1 MALSATMIK
10 NKTTLIHD
18 FTSGPL
24 FGPLVTFA
32 LPFMFSNALQVLYST
47 VDMVIVGHYMG
58 EVGLTAVSNA
68 SKLFVFFT
76 MLSVGLAMSGQI
88 YIAQLIGQ
96 GRRKDLNKSIGT
108 LFTFL
113 LSAGAVMT
121 VIGLAFARQLIDFLK
136 VPQAAYS
143 GALSYLLICSAGLVF
158 SYGYNMVSSVL
169 RGMGDSKRPFLF
181 IAIASVTNLILDI
194 LFIAVFRWGTFG
206 AGLATILGQ
215 ALSFVFSWVYL
226 YRRRDEFGF
235 DFKLSSFKLDVAIF
249 KAQIKLG
256 IPFAIRFAIIN
267 ITMLYVIRFVNAW
280 GHENGLADFASA
292 VFNVGVQMDDIVT
305 KVTQGIMQAATGIVG
320 QNYGAGKFDRIRKT
334 VVYSWIF
341 SLGFYVVFTLFLL
354 LRTEGMFRMFNVTD
368 PAALGLAHVFV
379 VNIVWQFPGL
389 IIMRGT
395 NGFINGIGNAK
406 LGLAFGILDGVI
418 LRVGCSWLL
427 GSYLGYGFAGYVL
440 GYAIACYGM
449 GIPSIFYLF
458 CCPWEKRRLVT
469 A

>member
-1 MALSATMIK
+1 MIR
-10 NKTTLIHD
+10 D

-24 FGPLVTFA
+24 FGPLVTFS
-32 LPFMFSNALQVLYST
+32 LPFMLSNALQVLYST
-47 VDMVIVGHYMG
+47 VDMIIVGHYMG

-76 MLSVGLAMSGQI
+76 MLSIGLAMSGQI

-96 GRRKDLNKSIGT
+96 GRRGDLNKSIGT

-113 LSAGAVMT
+113 LSIGAVMT
-121 VIGLAFARQLIDFLK
+121 VIGLSFAKPLLNFLK
-136 VPQAAYS
+136 VPDAAYG

-169 RGMGDSKRPFLF
+169 RGMGDSQRPFLF
-181 IAIASVTNLILDI
+181 IAIASVTNLILDVV
-194 LFIAVFRWGTFG
+194 FIAGFHWGTFG

-215 ALSFVFSWVYL
+215 ALSFIFSWIYL
-226 YRRRDEFGF
+226 YRRREEFGF

-256 IPFAIRFAIIN
+256 VPFAVRFAVVN

-280 GHENGLADFASA
+280 GKTNGLADVASA

-334 VVYSWIF
+334 VIYSWIF
-341 SLGFYVVFTLFLL
+341 SFGFYVIFTLFLF
-354 LRTEGMFRMFNVTD
+354 LRTEDMFRMFNVTD
-368 PAALGLAHVFV
+368 PQALKLTHIFV
-379 VNIVWQFPGL
+379 ANIVWQFPGL

-406 LGLAFGILDGVI
+406 LGLIFGIFDGVI

-427 GSYLGYGFAGYVL
+427 GSYLNYGFSGYVL

-458 CCPWEKRRLVT
+458 CCPWEKRKTVT